1 MAEPSV
7 IVADADN
14 FSRVPPGRDLADM
27 PALLHAPL
35 PARLWSPARLLARRR
50 AALVLAS
57 LVAMCGTWPA
67 AAQNDPRPQGP
78 AGGAFWAAGPTLVER
93 QSVDTR
99 DLRGNVVMVF
109 YWSTSCT
116 VCLQKMGE
124 LRANA
129 AGWRGQPFQLVLIS
143 VDRTPADLDSYVR
156 TVRLMDPRGPVL
168 PVLWAGDP
176 AYSHTLPSPPA
187 RLPMTLV
194 LDTKGEVVQRHEGR
208 MAPEAW
214 DTVAE
219 LMP

>member
-1 MAEPSV
+1 
-7 IVADADN
+7 
-14 FSRVPPGRDLADM
+14 M
-27 PALLHAPL
+27 PALLHAPF
-35 PARLWSPARLLARRR
+35 PARLWKLVRVPAAGRP
-50 AALVLAS
+50 ALVLACIA
-57 LVAMCGTWPA
+57 AMWGALPA

-129 AGWRGQPFQLVLIS
+129 AGWRGKPFQLVLIS
-143 VDRTPADLDSYVR
+143 VDKTPADLDSYVR
-156 TVRLMDPRGPVL
+156 TVRLMDPRGPAL

-176 AYSHTLPSPPA
+176 AFAHTLPSPPA

-194 LDTKGEVVQRHEGR
+194 LDTKGEVAQRHEGR